1 MLAGGSPNPSSSYAL
16 LGGDRGDGDREPVLQ
31 AMGSVQVDPPSTK
44 VEPKSRCGG
53 TAGTTMVNTG
63 NFAVPLADPF
73 EQLMAAQRLVGNDEN
88 VRQDT
93 SS

>member
-1 MLAGGSPNPSSSYAL
+1 
-16 LGGDRGDGDREPVLQ
+16 
-31 AMGSVQVDPPSTK
+31 
-44 VEPKSRCGG
+44 
-53 TAGTTMVNTG
+53 MVNTG